1 MAYPWTHDG
10 VHTRQHRAS
19 TVPVPPQ
26 GSFTAIP
33 PSLIPGRRHR
43 SATANAVNG
52 IPYSAP
58 GDGIHPI
65 TKVPTSFLPGSGIP
79 GYHAVSPSPYRDF
92 QPPPP
97 PPLPLLQPQSQ
108 VPVLPRLQQP
118 AVPPLPPKT
127 PINTSPS
134 VSPTV
139 PPKPPPFVPPPP
151 PLDRPKLSSRSQS
164 QPPPLKPRGSSQSL
178 PPPPPIPP
186 QRPLGAR
193 SSSVKAISN
202 TFQPPFATPSAN
214 PGRSGSFVPSIGP
227 RPSTKESPDTEDASF
242 PLTPSVTSTVDGRL
256 GMNEEE
262 ELELALELS
271 AHTEREHANSLLS
284 QDEEFARALERSL
297 LDSPPPPVHG
307 RLQSGPSV
315 VDGDN
320 VASSSSMDPWDTH
333 SHSSKQSSHA
343 PSPLLAPSLA
353 DVQLKE
359 DEALARRLEAQY
371 QSERTSPTIEKNH
384 DADPN
389 PSRVPLLPRYAD
401 VVSKE
406 AGTCGFDVAS
416 LFHGSQPLT
425 AVEHHESHAMAQPPV
440 QQVSTPPT
448 PVDERLSA
456 SDQANTPR
464 TSPSPAQGSSPRPE
478 ASAIPASSEE
488 EEAPETPSSSPQ
500 SSRALVTPNQ
510 FVEPELLY
518 GVCTCSEM
526 GTQTFAILTVANGS
540 VRV

>member
-10 VHTRQHRAS
+10 GHARQHRAS

-26 GSFTAIP
+26 GSFPTIP

-43 SATANAVNG
+43 QTFSATATAVNG

-58 GDGIHPI
+58 GNGIHPI

-79 GYHAVSPSPYRDF
+79 GYHATMNPSPYRDF

-97 PPLPLLQPQSQ
+97 PPLPQPQSQ
-108 VPVLPRLQQP
+108 APVLPRLQQP

-134 VSPTV
+134 SVSPTV
-139 PPKPPPFVPPPP
+139 PPKPPPFLPPPP
-151 PLDRPKLSSRSQS
+151 PPDRPQLSSRSQS
-164 QPPPLKPRGSSQSL
+164 QPPPLKQRGSSQSL

-193 SSSVKAISN
+193 SYSVKVIPN
-202 TFQPPFATPSAN
+202 TFQQPYATPSAN
-214 PGRSGSFVPSIGP
+214 PGRSTSFVPSIGP
-227 RPSTKESPDTEDASF
+227 SPSTKESPDTEDTHLPPA
-242 PLTPSVTSTVDGRL
+242 PSATSTVDGRL

-307 RLQSGPSV
+307 RVQPGPSV
-315 VDGDN
+315 VNGDN

-333 SHSSKQSSHA
+333 SQISKQSSHT
-343 PSPLLAPSLA
+343 PSPLLTPSLA
-353 DVQLKE
+353 NAQLKE

-389 PSRVPLLPRYAD
+389 PSGVPLLPRYAD

-406 AGTCGFDVAS
+406 AGTCGFNAAS
-416 LFHGSQPLT
+416 LFQGSQAPQ
-425 AVEHHESHAMAQPPV
+425 HWSIMNPMPWHSHAFSRCQPHQHPLMNNFRYW
-440 QQVSTPPT
+440 TK
-448 PVDERLSA
+448 RILLG
-456 SDQANTPR
+456 PR
-464 TSPSPAQGSSPRPE
+464 HRQRRDPAHD
-478 ASAIPASSEE
+478 
-488 EEAPETPSSSPQ
+488 
-500 SSRALVTPNQ
+500 
-510 FVEPELLY
+510 
-518 GVCTCSEM
+518 
-526 GTQTFAILTVANGS
+526 
-540 VRV
+540 